1 MDLQKQLER
10 RLQGA
15 LQTADDLNRA
25 IANARQKF
33 DVRNRDNRAQIRD
46 LEDKLRAVKTNIAMA
61 GGCAQA
67 RERRTLGPHE
77 QQRVPQLRFPAHG
90 DRLLRPGAS
99 RLR

>member
-46 LEDKLRAVKTNIAMA
+46 LEDKLRAVKTNILWLEDALKRA
-61 GGCAQA
+61 SGG
-67 RERRTLGPHE
+67 R
-77 QQRVPQLRFPAHG
+77 
-90 DRLLRPGAS
+90 
-99 RLR
+99 